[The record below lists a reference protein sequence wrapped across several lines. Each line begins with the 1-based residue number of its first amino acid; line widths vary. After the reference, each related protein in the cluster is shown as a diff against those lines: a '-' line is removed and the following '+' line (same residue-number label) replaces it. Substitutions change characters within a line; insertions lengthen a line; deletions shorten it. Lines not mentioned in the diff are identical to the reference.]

1 MWHILIGEYAPSLH
15 HVFDAFHHVFT
26 IKIPAANTHFF
37 QNTPQKRPQKRQN
50 EAGQPLKYFF

>member
-1 MWHILIGEYAPSLH
+1 MGTGAPKPKNTLGMWHILIGEYAPSLH

-37 QNTPQKRPQKRQN
+37 QNTPQKRP
-50 EAGQPLKYFF
+50 